1 MSGISQKYVWH
12 MKSESF
18 LVYVRVIFSESPW
31 FMSGIYPTYD
41 FECQSTCSSNAIGM
55 QRRLHTYFGCQGCLL
70 FSAKGGLQPPGA
82 ATPERPQMQPNVLR
96 ITGMTNWDGFNVV
109 AAATTEKYH
118 DDVHIELAQCLV
130 RKWRAIQKQIRKSS
144 RQRWD
149 LQDHQIEIN

>member
-1 MSGISQKYVWH
+1 MCDIADIYQTY
-12 MKSESF
+12 ETT
-18 LVYVRVIFSESPW
+18 LVYVWYISKICLTYEFRVIPGICLVYLRVIFSESPW

-55 QRRLHTYFGCQGCLL
+55 PRRLHTYFGCQGCLL

-82 ATPERPQMQPNVLR
+82 ATPERPQMQPNVLS
-96 ITGMTNWDGFNVV
+96 ITGMTNLYGFNVV

-130 RKWRAIQKQIRKSS
+130 RK
-144 RQRWD
+144 
-149 LQDHQIEIN
+149 